1 MNQVFFSYHGE
12 TEAEIFHPSTMR
24 DFEFRRDDSLKSQ
37 PLTWHS
43 VKKERWP
50 NTKNSEAGG
59 KKILR

>member
-37 PLTWHS
+37 PLTWRS

-50 NTKNSEAGG
+50 NTSWFLE
-59 KKILR
+59 LFV